1 MVKSRRFMPVDL
13 SRLIL
18 IERLIDPIQQL
29 IRKILPNFVEENLER
44 PEVREAI
51 VVAVDTGLVANYPGA
66 GAIPASLRRRI
77 IRKQLDIIIDDI
89 VLGPDEPFRSLVSP
103 DISD

>member
-1 MVKSRRFMPVDL
+1 MPLDL

-29 IRKILPNFVEENLER
+29 IRKVLPDFAEENLER
-44 PEVREAI
+44 PEVRERIVAAI
-51 VVAVDTGLVANYPGA
+51 DTALVTNYPVA

-77 IRKQLDIIIDDI
+77 IRKQLDMIIDDI
-89 VLGPDEPFRSLVSP
+89 VLGPDEAFRGLVP
-103 DISD
+103 PADPK

>member
-1 MVKSRRFMPVDL
+1 MPIDL

-29 IRKILPNFVEENLER
+29 IRKLLPDFAEEYLQK
-44 PEVREAI
+44 PEVRETI
-51 VVAVDTGLVANYPGA
+51 VAAVDTALVTNYPVA

-77 IRKQLDIIIDDI
+77 IRKQLDMIIDDI
-89 VLGPDEPFRSLVSP
+89 VLGPDEAFRVLTSP
-103 DISD
+103 PDPG